1 MKRNYY
7 IFIIIFLVVLFR
19 TSILNLFMNVKK
31 MFTSAEPNIEIVTL
45 KEENRRLKDEYT
57 SLLDFKSRINIDE
70 DYTITNVHK
79 SNYGFDKIVLNGS
92 FKENSE
98 IVSDD
103 GLVGII
109 TKSDNNLSYG
119 DYLFNTH
126 ILVRIDDTEGKIYGR
141 DDDGNL
147 LIKEIS
153 NYNNIKINDN
163 VSSMHGMCIGKVV
176 NIIYEDLESIIVVKM
191 GSVNNLNYVGV
202 IERWF

>member
-19 TSILNLFMNVKK
+19 TSILNLFVNVKT
-31 MFTSAEPNIEIVTL
+31 MFISAEPNIEIVTL

-119 DYLFNTH
+119 EYLFNTH

-202 IERWF
+202 IER

>member
-19 TSILNLFMNVKK
+19 TSILNLFVNVKT
-31 MFTSAEPNIEIVTL
+31 MFISAEPNIEIVTL

-119 DYLFNTH
+119 EYLFNTH

-202 IERWF
+202 IERWY

>member
-19 TSILNLFMNVKK
+19 TSILNLFVNVKK

-119 DYLFNTH
+119 EYLFNTH

-202 IERWF
+202 IER

>member
-19 TSILNLFMNVKK
+19 TSILNLFINVKK
-31 MFTSAEPNIEIVTL
+31 MFTSAEPNIEIVAL

-119 DYLFNTH
+119 EYLFNTH

-141 DDDGNL
+141 DNDGNL

-202 IERWF
+202 IER

>member
-19 TSILNLFMNVKK
+19 TSILNLFVNVKT
-31 MFTSAEPNIEIVTL
+31 MFISAEPNIEIVTL

-119 DYLFNTH
+119 EYLFNTH
-126 ILVRIDDTEGKIYGR
+126 ILVRIDDTAGKIYGR

-202 IERWF
+202 IER

>member
-31 MFTSAEPNIEIVTL
+31 MFISAEPNIEVVTL

-57 SLLDFKSRINIDE
+57 SLLDFKSSINIDE

-92 FKENSE
+92 FKEDSE

-109 TKSDNNLSYG
+109 AKSDGNLSYG
-119 DYLFNTH
+119 EYLFNTH

-141 DDDGNL
+141 DNDGNL

-202 IERWF
+202 IER

>member
-19 TSILNLFMNVKK
+19 TSILNLFINVKK
-31 MFTSAEPNIEIVTL
+31 MFISAEPNIEIVTL

-202 IERWF
+202 IER

>member
-119 DYLFNTH
+119 DYLFNTQ

-202 IERWF
+202 IER

>member
-191 GSVNNLNYVGV
+191 GDVYNLNYVGV
-202 IERWF
+202 IER

>member
-19 TSILNLFMNVKK
+19 TSILNLFINVKK
-31 MFTSAEPNIEIVTL
+31 MFISAEPNIEIVTL

-92 FKENSE
+92 FKEDSE

-119 DYLFNTH
+119 EYLFNTH

-202 IERWF
+202 IER

>member
-19 TSILNLFMNVKK
+19 TSILNLFVNVKK

-98 IVSDD
+98 IVSDE

-119 DYLFNTH
+119 EYLFNTH

-141 DDDGNL
+141 DNNGNL

-202 IERWF
+202 IER

>member
-31 MFTSAEPNIEIVTL
+31 MFISAEPNIEIVTL

-163 VSSMHGMCIGKVV
+163 VSSMHGMYIGKVM

-202 IERWF
+202 IER

>member
-19 TSILNLFMNVKK
+19 TSILNLFINVKK

-98 IVSDD
+98 IVSDE

-119 DYLFNTH
+119 EYLFNTH

-202 IERWF
+202 IER

>member
-19 TSILNLFMNVKK
+19 TSILNLFVNVKT
-31 MFTSAEPNIEIVTL
+31 MFISAEPNIEIVTL

-109 TKSDNNLSYG
+109 TKSDNNSYG
-119 DYLFNTH
+119 EYLFNTH

-202 IERWF
+202 IER

>member
-19 TSILNLFMNVKK
+19 TNILNLFMNVKK

-191 GSVNNLNYVGV
+191 GDVYNLNYVGV
-202 IERWF
+202 IER

>member
-109 TKSDNNLSYG
+109 TKSDNNLSFG

-191 GSVNNLNYVGV
+191 GDVYNLNYVGV
-202 IERWF
+202 IER

>member
-79 SNYGFDKIVLNGS
+79 SNYRFDKIVLNGS

-163 VSSMHGMCIGKVV
+163 VSSMHGMYIGKVV

-202 IERWF
+202 IER

>member
-19 TSILNLFMNVKK
+19 TSILNLFINVKK

-109 TKSDNNLSYG
+109 TKSDGNLSYG
-119 DYLFNTH
+119 EYLFNTH

-163 VSSMHGMCIGKVV
+163 VLSMHGMYIGKVV

-202 IERWF
+202 IER

>member
-19 TSILNLFMNVKK
+19 TSILNLFINVKK

-98 IVSDD
+98 IVSDE

-119 DYLFNTH
+119 EYLFNTH

-141 DDDGNL
+141 DNDGNL

-202 IERWF
+202 IER

>member
-19 TSILNLFMNVKK
+19 NSILNLFVNVKT

-119 DYLFNTH
+119 EYLFNTH

-202 IERWF
+202 IER

>member
-98 IVSDD
+98 IISDD

-163 VSSMHGMCIGKVV
+163 VSSMHGMYIGKVV

-191 GSVNNLNYVGV
+191 GDVYNLNYVGV
-202 IERWF
+202 IER

>member
-109 TKSDNNLSYG
+109 TKSDNNLSFG

-163 VSSMHGMCIGKVV
+163 VSSMHGMYIGKVV

-191 GSVNNLNYVGV
+191 GDVYNLNYVGV
-202 IERWF
+202 IER

>member
-19 TSILNLFMNVKK
+19 TSILNLFINVKK

-109 TKSDNNLSYG
+109 TKSDGNLSYG

-141 DDDGNL
+141 DGDGNL

-202 IERWF
+202 IER

>member
-98 IVSDD
+98 IVSDE

-163 VSSMHGMCIGKVV
+163 VSSMHGMYIGKVV

-191 GSVNNLNYVGV
+191 GDVYNLNYVGV
-202 IERWF
+202 IER

>member
-31 MFTSAEPNIEIVTL
+31 MFISAEPNIEIVTL

-202 IERWF
+202 IER

>member
-19 TSILNLFMNVKK
+19 TSILNLFMNLKK

-202 IERWF
+202 IER

>member
-19 TSILNLFMNVKK
+19 TSILNLFINVKK
-31 MFTSAEPNIEIVTL
+31 MFISAEPNIEIVTL

-141 DDDGNL
+141 DGDGNL

-202 IERWF
+202 IER

>member
-19 TSILNLFMNVKK
+19 TSILNLFVNVKT

-98 IVSDD
+98 IVSDE

-119 DYLFNTH
+119 EYLFNTH

-202 IERWF
+202 IER

>member
-7 IFIIIFLVVLFR
+7 IFIIIFLAVLFR

-31 MFTSAEPNIEIVTL
+31 MFTSAEPNIEIFTL

-163 VSSMHGMCIGKVV
+163 VSSMHGMYIGKVV

-202 IERWF
+202 IER

>member
-31 MFTSAEPNIEIVTL
+31 MFISAEPNIEIVTL

-163 VSSMHGMCIGKVV
+163 VSSMHGMYIGKVV

-202 IERWF
+202 IER

>member
-31 MFTSAEPNIEIVTL
+31 MFTSAEPNIEIFTL

-92 FKENSE
+92 FKENSD

-163 VSSMHGMCIGKVV
+163 VSSMHGMYIGKVV

-202 IERWF
+202 IER

>member
-1 MKRNYY
+1 MNRNYY

-163 VSSMHGMCIGKVV
+163 VLSMHGMYIGKVV

-202 IERWF
+202 IER

>member
-119 DYLFNTH
+119 EYLFNTH

-191 GSVNNLNYVGV
+191 GSVNNLDYVGV
-202 IERWF
+202 IER

>member
-163 VSSMHGMCIGKVV
+163 VSSMHGMYIGKVA

-202 IERWF
+202 IER

>member
-57 SLLDFKSRINIDE
+57 SLLDFESRINIDE

-163 VSSMHGMCIGKVV
+163 VSSMHGMYIGKVV

-191 GSVNNLNYVGV
+191 GDVYNLNYVGV
-202 IERWF
+202 IER

>member
-31 MFTSAEPNIEIVTL
+31 MFTSADPNIEIVTL

-119 DYLFNTH
+119 EYLFNTH

-202 IERWF
+202 IER

>member
-70 DYTITNVHK
+70 DYTNVHK

-202 IERWF
+202 IER

>member
-19 TSILNLFMNVKK
+19 TSILNLFINVKK

-109 TKSDNNLSYG
+109 TKSDGNLSYG
-119 DYLFNTH
+119 DYLFNTN

-202 IERWF
+202 IERWY